1 MKFEDQ
7 RKIMI
12 RDQIAGRGIKDE
24 RVLKAFQKVERH
36 LFVDDDVKHLA
47 YNDSPLGI
55 GKGQTISQPYMVA
68 TMLKLADLNKDQKIL
83 EIGTGSGYQ
92 TALLA
97 ELAKEVYTVE
107 RIDFLIQRAKSTLV
121 DMGYDNIFY
130 KSGDGTLGWEGGFPT
145 CKKFD
150 RIIVAAGA
158 PVVPAS
164 LRDQLAVGGKLIIPA
179 GDRAMQEL
187 IMIERTEDNFLET
200 RHGGCMFVPL
210 IGEEGWH
217 EV

>member
-1 MKFEDQ
+1 
-7 RKIMI
+7 
-12 RDQIAGRGIKDE
+12 
-24 RVLKAFQKVERH
+24 
-36 LFVDDDVKHLA
+36 
-47 YNDSPLGI
+47 
-55 GKGQTISQPYMVA
+55 MVA
-68 TMLKLADLNKDQKIL
+68 TMLQLADLSNDHKIL

-97 ELAKEVYTVE
+97 EIAKEVYTVE
-107 RIDFLIQRAKSTLV
+107 RIDFLIQRAKSILA
-121 DMGYDNIFY
+121 DLGYNNINF
-130 KSGDGTLGWEGGFPT
+130 KIGDGTLGWEGGYPA
-145 CKKFD
+145 CSNFD

-179 GDRAMQEL
+179 GDKAMQEL
-187 IMIERTEDNFLET
+187 MMVERTEENFLET

-217 EV
+217 EI

>member
-7 RKIMI
+7 REIMI
-12 RDQIAGRGIKDE
+12 HDQIAGRGIKDE
-24 RVLKAFQKVERH
+24 RILTAFRKVKRH
-36 LFVDDDVKHLA
+36 LFVDEEVKHLA

-55 GKGQTISQPYMVA
+55 GQGQTISQPYIVA
-68 TMLKLADLNKDQKIL
+68 LMLELSDIKPEHKIL

-97 ELAKEVYTVE
+97 ELAIEVYTVE
-107 RIDFLIQRAKSTLV
+107 RIDILIKRAGKILAEL
-121 DMGYDNIFY
+121 GYENIYY
-130 KSGDGTLGWEGGFPT
+130 KSGDGTLGWEGGFPA
-145 CKKFD
+145 CKEFD

-158 PVVPAS
+158 PIVPAS
-164 LRDQLAVGGKLIIPA
+164 LRDQLAIGGKMIIPA
-179 GDRAMQEL
+179 GNRALQEL
-187 IMIERTEDNFLET
+187 VMVERTKDEFIET

-217 EV
+217 E